1 MNIAWDKYTVKAE
14 FKQQLK
20 GKYDFYCE
28 LCKKFMQKKL
38 QLVDVKIKFNI
49 LNLNIKLYK
58 LSLFCLKH
66 LKSKKHHRR
75 IYEKR
80 NSLTTNDKLAGGKRI
95 SFVKKKPTIVA
106 QSKVLSSIKRPI
118 KFISKN
124 NHINNTPI
132 KTFKMFNSNVNNMD
146 LNAAFEQPQSDNIYS
161 SVKSGQV
168 QYYQQPMSDPYMQHK
183 NDTSLAYDTT
193 NYFEQKSK
201 FLKNNESIPIAQC
214 NDYYTTPNYNYT
226 NTNFINNNYE
236 NITPTMQTNCYGNTN
251 QTSSDNVTI
260 RPTDEFN
267 QSKTEY
273 QTYQYDMFSNL
284 AMLQYTTAFAAAKQN
299 IK

>member
-1 MNIAWDKYTVKAE
+1 
-14 FKQQLK
+14 
-20 GKYDFYCE
+20 
-28 LCKKFMQKKL
+28 
-38 QLVDVKIKFNI
+38 
-49 LNLNIKLYK
+49 
-58 LSLFCLKH
+58 
-66 LKSKKHHRR
+66 
-75 IYEKR
+75 
-80 NSLTTNDKLAGGKRI
+80 
-95 SFVKKKPTIVA
+95 
-106 QSKVLSSIKRPI
+106 
-118 KFISKN
+118 
-124 NHINNTPI
+124 
-132 KTFKMFNSNVNNMD
+132 MFNSNVNNMD

-161 SVKSGQV
+161 SVKPGQV
-168 QYYQQPMSDPYMQHK
+168 QYYQQPISDPYMQHK

-193 NYFEQKSK
+193 NYYEQKSK

-214 NDYYTTPNYNYT
+214 NDYYPTPNYNYT

-236 NITPTMQTNCYGNTN
+236 NITPTMQTNCYGNVN
-251 QTSSDNVTI
+251 QNSSDNVTI